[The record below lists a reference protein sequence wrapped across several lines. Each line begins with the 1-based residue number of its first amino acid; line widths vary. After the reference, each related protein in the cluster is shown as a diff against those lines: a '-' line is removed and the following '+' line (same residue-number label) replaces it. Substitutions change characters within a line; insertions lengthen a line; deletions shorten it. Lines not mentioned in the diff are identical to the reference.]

1 MMSEQKIQDMIK
13 KVAKRKTELAE
24 LRGEKTQIQKQMKDE
39 GCETLEDI
47 EREIA
52 KEDRKIQKLD
62 AEIETAVTDLE
73 NDYDWS

>member
-39 GCETLEDI
+39 GCETMEDI
-47 EREIA
+47 EREIT

-62 AEIETAVTDLE
+62 AEIEKAVADLE
-73 NDYDWS
+73 KDYDWS

>member
-1 MMSEQKIQDMIK
+1 MNEQKIQDMIK

-39 GCETLEDI
+39 GCETAEDI

-52 KEDRKIQKLD
+52 KEERKIKKLGD
-62 AEIETAVTDLE
+62 EIEKAVESLE
-73 NDYDWS
+73 ADYDWS